1 MRRLTSQGQL
11 HRSGL
16 APPTPGGIVEMK
28 KIADWLGANF
38 EQIFLVFT
46 ALMGVSF
53 LAAGHLK
60 LIQFEAHMADVIVAL
75 LSLIAICLFLQRVD
89 EKKAASDLD
98 TKLSSLNGV
107 LNNQFS
113 TVIGSLRGLEYY
125 KSFSGGPEF
134 VGYLADRI
142 LQAKRSV
149 DDLTW
154 LEEPRADRYAKDR
167 VDADQRYYSAMASAA
182 ERGVTYKEIFVFTEK
197 EKVEKMRTM
206 VEKNIKYYSCGYFE
220 GSDIPR
226 PVFIIIDDEEVLVY
240 GMDPRVFCA
249 FKHPELVP
257 AFNEYYTQLWRKCT
271 KIKDGND
278 VNKTI
283 YQTVSKKFE
292 TSGS

>member
-1 MRRLTSQGQL
+1 MMRKV
-11 HRSGL
+11 
-16 APPTPGGIVEMK
+16 AI
-28 KIADWLGANF
+28 WLGANI
-38 EQIFLVFT
+38 EQVFLLVT
-46 ALMGVSF
+46 ALVGVAF
-53 LAAGHLK
+53 VVAENLPVK
-60 LIQFEAHMADVIVAL
+60 LFHAETQMINVIVGL

-89 EKKAASDLD
+89 EKKSASDLD
-98 TKLSSLNGV
+98 TKLNSLTGL

-125 KSFSGGPEF
+125 KSFSSGPEF
-134 VGYLADRI
+134 VDYLADRI

-154 LEEPRADRYAKDR
+154 LQEPPADRFTRDR
-167 VDADQRYYSAMASAA
+167 LEADQKYYSAMASAA
-182 ERGVTYKEIFVFTEK
+182 ERGVTYKEIFVFTDK
-197 EKVEKMRTM
+197 EKIEKMRMM
-206 VEKNIKYYSCGYFE
+206 VDKNFNYYSCGYFE

-271 KIKDGND
+271 KIKDGKD
-278 VNKTI
+278 VDKKV